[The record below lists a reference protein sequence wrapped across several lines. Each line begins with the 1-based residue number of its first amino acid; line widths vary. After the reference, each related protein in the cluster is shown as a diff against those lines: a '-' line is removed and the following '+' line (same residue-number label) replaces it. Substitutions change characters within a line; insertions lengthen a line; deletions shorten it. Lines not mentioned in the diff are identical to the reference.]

1 MENVFLFSLIKH
13 KKGRAFCLTFFVD
26 NINLQILHLRFY
38 QILISFESIK
48 LQKMP
53 TVEEKISVEERIRN
67 RRALANLLLERKKL
81 AKSEILEDAKNPKF
95 QEIVSSLRAK
105 NKMPK

>member
-1 MENVFLFSLIKH
+1 MLDLFCWQYKSS
-13 KKGRAFCLTFFVD
+13 
-26 NINLQILHLRFY
+26 NPNLRFY

-48 LQKMP
+48 LQNMSTLVVP
-53 TVEEKISVEERIRN
+53 ISVEERIRN

>member
-1 MENVFLFSLIKH
+1 
-13 KKGRAFCLTFFVD
+13 
-26 NINLQILHLRFY
+26 
-38 QILISFESIK
+38 
-48 LQKMP
+48 MP

>member
-1 MENVFLFSLIKH
+1 M
-13 KKGRAFCLTFFVD
+13 
-26 NINLQILHLRFY
+26 RFY

-48 LQKMP
+48 LLNISTLVVP
-53 TVEEKISVEERIRN
+53 ISVEERTRN
-67 RRALANLLLERKKL
+67 RRALANLLLERNKL
-81 AKSEILEDAKNPKF
+81 AKSEILEDTKNPKF

>member
-1 MENVFLFSLIKH
+1 M
-13 KKGRAFCLTFFVD
+13 
-26 NINLQILHLRFY
+26 RFY

-48 LQKMP
+48 LLNISTLVVP
-53 TVEEKISVEERIRN
+53 ISVEERTRN

-81 AKSEILEDAKNPKF
+81 AKSEILEDTKNPKF

>member
-1 MENVFLFSLIKH
+1 
-13 KKGRAFCLTFFVD
+13 LTFFVD
-26 NINLQILHLRFY
+26 NINPSNPNLRFY

-48 LQKMP
+48 LQKMSTLEVP
-53 TVEEKISVEERIRN
+53 ISVEERILN

-81 AKSEILEDAKNPKF
+81 AKSEILEDSKNPKF

>member
-1 MENVFLFSLIKH
+1 
-13 KKGRAFCLTFFVD
+13 
-26 NINLQILHLRFY
+26 LRFY

-48 LQKMP
+48 LLNISTLVVP
-53 TVEEKISVEERIRN
+53 ISVEERTRN
-67 RRALANLLLERKKL
+67 RRALANLLLERNKL
-81 AKSEILEDAKNPKF
+81 AKSEILEDTKNPKF